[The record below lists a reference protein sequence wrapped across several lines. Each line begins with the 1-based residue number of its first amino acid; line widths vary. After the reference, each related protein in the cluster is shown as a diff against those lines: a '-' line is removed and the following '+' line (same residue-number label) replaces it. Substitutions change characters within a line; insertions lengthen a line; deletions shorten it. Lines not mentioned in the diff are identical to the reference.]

1 MYTKEKIEKDKDV
14 LWKFFCIALDAKHD
28 IEHLK
33 TIVYILLGTTVM
45 LNISLI
51 ISFIIII

>member
-1 MYTKEKIEKDKDV
+1 MYTKEKIEKDKDA